1 MPRDTLAMTWAARL
15 AWLPFRLVVRR
26 RWRPPEK
33 VVILKPCCLSQVL
46 LATPL
51 LAVLSEGFPG
61 AQFDWAVSAWA
72 RPAVATNPR
81 VSEILETGR
90 VGLPGGSSADV
101 RALVATL
108 RAGAYDTA
116 VIPSQSSLLAYVA
129 WRAEIPQRIGL
140 DVGLAG
146 FAHTI
151 AVRPPRAVRHAAER
165 YLLLARALGLEGQ
178 ASMEFSCSDADRAAV
193 SDWLVRDVDWLGDR
207 PLVMIHPGGGRNPV
221 HSETQKQ
228 WPPER
233 FALLGNYL
241 ARHHGAAVVLVGS
254 VEDRAQVELVRGLM
268 TQKVTDLS
276 GRLSLGELAAMAEIA
291 DLYVGNDAGATH
303 VAASVRCPTIAIFG
317 PSNPAISRAYI
328 APERAVIL
336 TPAKATDPFSW
347 AYGPTYEEAVVAADL
362 LLGPQAS
369 EADPQTT
376 RPELS

>member
-1 MPRDTLAMTWAARL
+1 MTWAARL

-26 RWRPPEK
+26 PWRPPEK
-33 VVILKPCCLSQVL
+33 VVILKPCCLSQVM

-51 LAVLSEGFPG
+51 LAVLSEGFPE

-81 VSEILETGR
+81 VSEILSTGS
-90 VGLPGGSSADV
+90 VGLPGASQAEV
-101 RALVATL
+101 RALIVAL

-129 WRAEIPQRIGL
+129 WRAGIPQRIGL
-140 DVGLAG
+140 DVGLRG

-151 AVRPPRAVRHAAER
+151 AVRPPRALRHAAER
-165 YLLLARALGLEGQ
+165 YLLLAQAVGLEGR
-178 ASMEFSCSDADRAAV
+178 SPMEFSCSDADRAAV
-193 SDWLVRDVDWLGDR
+193 SDCLVREVDWLGDR
-207 PLVMIHPGGGRNPV
+207 PLVIIHPGGGRNPLRTDT
-221 HSETQKQ
+221 EKQ

-241 ARHHGAAVVLVGS
+241 ARHHGAAVVLVGG

-276 GRLSLGELAAMAEIA
+276 GRLNLGELAAMAEIA
-291 DLYVGNDAGATH
+291 DLYVGNDAGTTH

-317 PSNPAISRAYI
+317 PSNPAISRAYA
-328 APERAVIL
+328 APARAIVL
-336 TPAKATDPFSW
+336 TPARMTEPFSW
-347 AYGPTYEEAVVAADL
+347 VHGPTYEEAVVAADL
-362 LLGPQAS
+362 LLGSLATDS
-369 EADPQTT
+369 DSQTFQLE
-376 RPELS
+376 P